1 VDRGFR
7 QSDVFS
13 EMTERALS
21 QPESKPLPAE
31 SLSFEEALASLE
43 QIVHDLEEGKL
54 GLAESLSR
62 YEQGVNLLKQC
73 HQLLER
79 AERRIELLTGVDAAG
94 NPVTEVF
101 DHQAT
106 MAAGA
111 EESPPRARKS
121 DKKRGQDART
131 PSDETSAP
139 EKSGQLDER
148 TRLF

>member
-1 VDRGFR
+1 
-7 QSDVFS
+7 
-13 EMTERALS
+13 MTERALT

-43 QIVHDLEEGKL
+43 QIVHDLEDGKL

-62 YEQGVNLLKQC
+62 YEQGVSLLKQC

-106 MAAGA
+106 PTASA
-111 EESPPRARKS
+111 EENSPRARKS
-121 DKKRGQDART
+121 EKKRGKTADPPSEAPSADESAR
-131 PSDETSAP
+131 
-139 EKSGQLDER
+139 LDER
-148 TRLF
+148 SSLF